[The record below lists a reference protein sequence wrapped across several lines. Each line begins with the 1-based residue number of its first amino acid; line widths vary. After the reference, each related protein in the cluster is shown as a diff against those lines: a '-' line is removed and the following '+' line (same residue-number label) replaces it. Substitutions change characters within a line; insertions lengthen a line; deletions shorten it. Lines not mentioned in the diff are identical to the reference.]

1 MPWAVTRVNR
11 GTVVGRTLGLESD
24 DTEELRM
31 PECVRIADRH
41 EHTADVELVY
51 NHPYFFQSCQKA
63 HWVLGDWFVKNVKV
77 SNQVG
82 CR

>member
-41 EHTADVELVY
+41 EHTADVELVK
-51 NHPYFFQSCQKA
+51 NHPMFLPELSESP
-63 HWVLGDWFVKNVKV
+63 LG
-77 SNQVG
+77 G
-82 CR
+82 G